1 MLTKSIT
8 KVIARHRTN
17 PDEMRLGRVVV
28 VCKKGDTHYCA
39 NYRPISLLPIISKL
53 LEKVVGKQLLDFLAA
68 NKIIH
73 KHQYGFQPNKSTIHP
88 MVHLLN
94 EIGSAKKDKKV
105 SIGIFMDISRA
116 FDCISTPIML
126 KKLKKI
132 GI

>member
-1 MLTKSIT
+1 MSNSLIKKIINVVAEPLCHIFNRSLTTGYIPVQLKEAKVVPIYKLNQKSGT
-8 KVIARHRTN
+8 Y
-17 PDEMRLGRVVV
+17 
-28 VCKKGDTHYCA
+28 KKLPA

-94 EIGSAKKDKKV
+94 
-105 SIGIFMDISRA
+105 
-116 FDCISTPIML
+116 
-126 KKLKKI
+126 
-132 GI
+132 